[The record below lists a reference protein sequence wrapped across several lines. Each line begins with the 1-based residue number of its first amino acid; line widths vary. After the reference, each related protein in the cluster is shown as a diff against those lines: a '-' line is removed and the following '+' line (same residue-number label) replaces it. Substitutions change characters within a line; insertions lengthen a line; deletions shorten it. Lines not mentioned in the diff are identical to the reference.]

1 MAQDVRNEVKETAK
15 ALAEQYG
22 KPPGLAVVIVGNRT
36 DSQVYVR
43 NKVKACEEC
52 GIHSL
57 KVELPAETSE
67 QDIIEKVLFSS
78 AETERGGGW

>member
-1 MAQDVRNEVKETAK
+1 M
-15 ALAEQYG
+15 
-22 KPPGLAVVIVGNRT
+22 
-36 DSQVYVR
+36 R

-78 AETERGGGW
+78 AETERGGGWGRGGSATDQERN